1 MENSRLIHSIIHLLF
16 DTDNPCPLV
25 DAVHKIRQNYYFDPN
40 GETPERDEIISTM
53 KSIPAF
59 LEIKGSVIG
68 FWIEPTQLFKWSVD
82 TYFSGEEMSLMCTGL
97 REFELFME
105 DQFGPQDELPPQM
118 DMVTP

>member
-25 DAVHKIRQNYYFDPN
+25 DAVHKIKQNYYFDPN
-40 GETPERDEIISTM
+40 GETPESDRIISYMASLT
-53 KSIPAF
+53 AF
-59 LEIKGSVIG
+59 LEFKENESQ
-68 FWIEPTQLFKWSVD
+68 FCIEPTQLFRECVD
-82 TYFSGEEMSLMCTGL
+82 RWLAREKMSFWCAGA

-118 DMVTP
+118 DVVTV